1 MNKKD
6 IKIIFMGSPEFAVP
20 SLEILI
26 NNGYSIPAVVTVP
39 DKPKGRGL
47 KVIESDIKKYALSK
61 GIPVLQ
67 PEKLRDDE
75 FLNAIDEINPDL
87 IVVVAFR
94 ILPKELYTKARLGS
108 FNLHGSLLPKYRGA
122 APINRAIMNGD
133 TKTGVTT
140 FFLEDKVDTGNI
152 IFTEEIPISSV
163 DTAGDIH
170 DKLSVIGAELVLKTV
185 EAIISG
191 SAPRNIQNETESSP
205 APKIFKEDCKI
216 NWNMPA
222 EKIHNL
228 IRGLSPYPTAYT
240 IYDGK
245 IVKIYRSE
253 VSDEVSG
260 LKPGSIIINK
270 DQLFAASTDK
280 LLKVVELQLEG
291 KKRLPAD
298 EFLRGFR
305 FKELSHFE

>member
-1 MNKKD
+1 MNKKNT
-6 IKIIFMGSPEFAVP
+6 KIIFMGSPEFAVP

-26 NNGYSIPAVVTVP
+26 NNGYSIPAVVP

-133 TKTGVTT
+133 TRTGVTT

-152 IFTEEIPISSV
+152 IFTEEISISST

-185 EAIISG
+185 EAITSG
-191 SAPRNIQNETESSP
+191 SAPRSMQNETESSP

-228 IRGLSPYPTAYT
+228 IRGLSPYPTAFT
-240 IYDGK
+240 IFEGK

-253 VSDEVSG
+253 VSDEVSE

-280 LLKVVELQLEG
+280 LLKIVELQMEG

-305 FKELSHFE
+305 FNELSHFE